1 MENIQEPLKTIL
13 RDFCHVEWC
22 EIDELAR
29 IIKNGITVFNASLLQ
44 KQMHE
49 LLQSSAIPLDE
60 LNRITANEFDS
71 TEEAKKWLS
80 EIFAH
85 IFEAH
90 AV

>member
-13 RDFCHVEWC
+13 RDFCHVEWR

-29 IIKNGITVFNASLLQ
+29 IVENGIAVFNAPLLQ

-49 LLQSSAIPLDE
+49 LLQASAIPLDE

-71 TEEAKKWLS
+71 AEEAKEWLS

-85 IFEAH
+85 IFKAH